1 MEILFFLL
9 VFFLAIWVTSATLN
23 GAISALCAEEVP
35 ALIQFI
41 KVIKEDDYE
50 LSFHAVCDIDSF
62 GSVQR
67 SVRLSLRVGLFLFP
81 AIEPGNF
88 CSVHMETHREIARS
102 PLILVYNAKLP

>member
-1 MEILFFLL
+1 MVL
-9 VFFLAIWVTSATLN
+9 FLA
-23 GAISALCAEEVP
+23 ALCAEEVP

-50 LSFHAVCDIDSF
+50 LSFHAVSDIDSF
-62 GSVQR
+62 GSVQG
-67 SVRLSLRVGLFLFP
+67 SVRLSLRVGPSLFP

-88 CSVHMETHREIARS
+88 YSVHMETHREIARS